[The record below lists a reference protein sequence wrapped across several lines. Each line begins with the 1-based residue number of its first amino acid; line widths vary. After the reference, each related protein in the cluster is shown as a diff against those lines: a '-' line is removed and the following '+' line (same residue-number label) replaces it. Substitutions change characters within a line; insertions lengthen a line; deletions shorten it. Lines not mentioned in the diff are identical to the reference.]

1 MLKDMH
7 NSIGIIV
14 VVKSFAS
21 NCHHRLIRFRHEME
35 CFPQLR

>member
-1 MLKDMH
+1 MH

-21 NCHHRLIRFRHEME
+21 SCHHRLIRSALKRNISYNCGNF
-35 CFPQLR
+35 L